1 MLALHSASLSFA
13 GSAMG
18 APVRANMVAT
28 STKKEFCYGARQPR
42 THSHSRART
51 RMPFCT
57 THAHAMLLLCA
68 FALYS
73 RGR

>member
-42 THSHSRART
+42 
-51 RMPFCT
+51 
-57 THAHAMLLLCA
+57 
-68 FALYS
+68 ALP
-73 RGR
+73 